1 MTIKKKISTEE
12 IKKVFSAK
20 NAEAIVDLIWSYD
33 FGRLQ
38 ETYIFDQFQNDEL
51 RETLLRH
58 EIDEGFFEFLERLES
73 LRVIDSQAVKDEI
86 IRRFTSGNY
95 HSIVYIVTDNFYDRV
110 SEEEIA
116 QAIEQMDY
124 DHILNE
130 EGMKPFMIFN
140 YLIDLGDLKSKKL
153 LKELVFK
160 ELKNKARDN
169 EVIKFLINYKFISLF
184 TKRELESIQVKAV
197 VIENP
202 YNTQI
207 PPEIGDLTSL
217 EELSISLEND
227 VLELPDTIG
236 NLSSLQKL
244 DLLGCEKIKKIPQT
258 ITKLSSLK
266 FLSLPYFISNIPDW
280 VGSLISLEQLELS
293 VYNLKKVP
301 EFIKNLKNL
310 RVLKVY
316 ASWDLNNPESQK
328 ARWLK
333 ELPNLEKLEFY

>member
-1 MTIKKKISTEE
+1 MIKRKISIEE
-12 IKKVFSAK
+12 IKNIFKTK
-20 NAEAIVDLIWSYD
+20 NANAIVDLIWSYHFD
-33 FGRLQ
+33 SSQ
-38 ETYIFDQFQNDEL
+38 EAFIIKQFQDKEL
-51 RETLLRH
+51 REVLLRH

-73 LRVIDSQAVKDEI
+73 LKFIDSQTVKDEI
-86 IRRFTSGNY
+86 IRRFISGNY
-95 HSIVYIVTDNFYDRV
+95 HSIIYIVTDDFYNRV
-110 SEEEIA
+110 SDEEIA
-116 QAIEQMDY
+116 QAIGQMNY

-184 TKRELESIQVKAV
+184 TKRELESIQVKIV

-207 PPEIGDLTSL
+207 PPEIGDFTSL

-244 DLLGCEKIKKIPQT
+244 DLLGCEKIKKIPHT
-258 ITKLSSLK
+258 LTRLKSLK
-266 FLSLPYFISNIPDW
+266 LLSLPYFISDIPNW
-280 VGSLISLEQLELS
+280 VGSLTNLEHLELS
-293 VYNLKKVP
+293 VYNFKKIP
-301 EFIKNLKNL
+301 ELIKNLKNL
-310 RVLKVY
+310 KVLKVY
-316 ASWDLNNPESQK
+316 SSYHLNSPESQK
-328 ARWLK
+328 AQWLK